1 MKGFIEKM
9 LLAGLGGLT
18 ITREKAEE
26 IVADLVKKGE
36 VARNDQSEFVNRLLE
51 KGENT
56 RTEIEKLFEK
66 SMAKVL
72 DRLNIP
78 TKSDIDVLV
87 KKIDELAR
95 KK

>member
-72 DRLNIP
+72 DGLNIP

>member
-1 MKGFIEKM
+1 MEGLIEKI

-56 RTEIEKLFEK
+56 RTEIEKVVEK
-66 SMAKVL
+66 SIAKVL

-78 TKSDIDVLV
+78 TKSDIDALV

>member
-1 MKGFIEKM
+1 MKGFIENM